1 MTLQG
6 VIVLEL
12 LGLCLAATILSFI
25 RSKKLYVGYGVIWLS
40 ALAGFMLLVAT
51 PPLLGWL
58 TRAVGAFFPVSALS
72 LIAFALIFLVLVYF
86 TVQLTLLSI
95 RLTEVCRY
103 VAMQELDTKLAAE
116 RASARA
122 VGLQGSSE

>member
-1 MTLQG
+1 MRL
-6 VIVLEL
+6 
-12 LGLCLAATILSFI
+12 
-25 RSKKLYVGYGVIWLS
+25 K
-40 ALAGFMLLVAT
+40 
-51 PPLLGWL
+51 
-58 TRAVGAFFPVSALS
+58 TRE

-103 VAMQELDTKLAAE
+103 VAMQELETKLAAE

-122 VGLQGSSE
+122 VRLQGSSE